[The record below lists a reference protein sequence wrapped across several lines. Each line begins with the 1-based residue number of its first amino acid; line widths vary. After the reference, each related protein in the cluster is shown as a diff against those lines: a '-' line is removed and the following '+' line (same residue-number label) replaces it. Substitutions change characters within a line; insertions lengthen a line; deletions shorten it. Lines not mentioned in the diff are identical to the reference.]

1 MPITGTVR
9 FSDRKRV
16 TRDLVAGT
24 TVAALLVPQAMAY
37 AELAGLPA
45 VTGLYASLVPLVIY
59 AFVGTSRQMAIG
71 PTATVA
77 VLSATIIGPLAKGN
91 ETQAL
96 ALSATLALLVGA
108 ICMLGGVLRAG
119 FVVNF
124 LSQPVLSG
132 YVTGAALVIAA
143 SQLGKVLGYSVSGDT
158 FFQIVRDALRN
169 INQTNLWTLGVACA
183 SVAVMVALQR
193 LTPKLPAAL
202 IVVILAIVV
211 TTVFDLAAE
220 GVKITGVVPG
230 GLPSFKFPNV
240 GLNDIGRL
248 LTDAAGGLP
257 WSLMSNPLPYRR
269 RSPLAGGTPSTRTVN

>member
-96 ALSATLALLVGA
+96 ALSATLLFWSAPSA
-108 ICMLGGVLRAG
+108 C
-119 FVVNF
+119 
-124 LSQPVLSG
+124 S
-132 YVTGAALVIAA
+132 AA
-143 SQLGKVLGYSVSGDT
+143 
-158 FFQIVRDALRN
+158 
-169 INQTNLWTLGVACA
+169 CC
-183 SVAVMVALQR
+183 
-193 LTPKLPAAL
+193 
-202 IVVILAIVV
+202 
-211 TTVFDLAAE
+211 
-220 GVKITGVVPG
+220 VP
-230 GLPSFKFPNV
+230 
-240 GLNDIGRL
+240 D
-248 LTDAAGGLP
+248 
-257 WSLMSNPLPYRR
+257 SL
-269 RSPLAGGTPSTRTVN
+269 